1 MENSLAHAAGYF
13 DDGRRTHQPDL
24 AIPLASRRRLVVRVF
39 RDRCLCLVALVSAA
53 HVHNFDRF

>member
-24 AIPLASRRRLVVRVF
+24 AIPLASCRCLVVRVF
-39 RDRCLCLVALVSAA
+39 RDRDLCLVAIVSAPN
-53 HVHNFDRF
+53 VHNFDRL